1 MMNYDKQMTY
11 WNGLYDKKNFFGTGP
26 TKLAKYAE
34 SILQKNKINNL
45 LEIGCGQGRDAIH
58 FSQLGYNVN
67 AFDISS
73 NAIKFVEEIKN
84 SLNLTNL
91 DLVVHDV
98 EKSFPYSNKK
108 FDFIYSNLALQFF
121 SVDQLETIFTN
132 IVDVMKD
139 NSMLLFSTKKKGDK
153 YYEFGNKINENA
165 FEYSG
170 ITRYF
175 FEKPVLENILQK
187 YFKILEFNEDSHK
200 NLDSSVSVWWKILVQ
215 KNK

>member
-1 MMNYDKQMTY
+1 MSNDKRLSY

-34 SILQKNKINNL
+34 SLLEKTEISNL
-45 LEIGCGQGRDAIH
+45 LEVGCGQGRDAVH

-73 NAIKFVEEIKN
+73 KAIKFVEEMKN
-84 SLNLTNL
+84 SLELTGLN
-91 DLVVHDV
+91 LVVHDA
-98 EKSFPYSNKK
+98 EKPLPYPNAN
-108 FDFIYSNLALQFF
+108 FDFVYSNLALQFF
-121 SVDQLETIFTN
+121 NLDQLQAVFTN
-132 IVDVMKD
+132 IAAVMKKD
-139 NSMLLFSTKKKGDK
+139 STLLFSTKKKGDK
-153 YYEFGNKINENA
+153 YYDFGNKINENA

-175 FEKPVLENILQK
+175 FDKSALENVLQK
-187 YFKILEFNEDSHK
+187 HFKILEFSEDSHK

-215 KNK
+215 K

>member
-1 MMNYDKQMTY
+1 MMTDNKRLSY
-11 WNGLYDKKNFFGTGP
+11 WNSLYDKKNFFGTGP

-34 SILQKNKINNL
+34 SALQKNEINNL

-73 NAIKFVEEIKN
+73 KAIKFVEEIKN
-84 SLNLTNL
+84 SLELTNL
-91 DLVVHDV
+91 NLIVHDA
-98 EKSFPYSNKK
+98 EKPLPYSKEN
-108 FDFIYSNLALQFF
+108 FDFVYSNLALQFF
-121 SVDQLETIFTN
+121 NLDQLQTIFTN
-132 IVDVMKD
+132 IANAMKED
-139 NSMLLFSTKKKGDK
+139 SLLLFSTKKKGDK

-175 FEKPVLENILQK
+175 FEKPILESVLKNH
-187 YFKILEFNEDSHK
+187 FKILEFNEDSHM

-215 KNK
+215 KSP

>member
-1 MMNYDKQMTY
+1 MTADKRLSY

-26 TKLAKYAE
+26 TKLAKHAE
-34 SILQKNKINNL
+34 SLLEKNEINNL
-45 LEIGCGQGRDAIH
+45 LEIGCGQGRDAVH

-73 NAIKFVEEIKN
+73 KAIKFVEDIKN
-84 SLNLTNL
+84 SLELTNL
-91 DLVVHDV
+91 NLTVHDV
-98 EKSFPYSNKK
+98 EKPLPYSNTS
-108 FDFIYSNLALQFF
+108 FDFVYSNLALQFF
-121 SVDQLETIFTN
+121 NLDQLQTIFTN
-132 IVDVMKD
+132 IVNAIKKD
-139 NSMLLFSTKKKGDK
+139 SMFLFSTKKKGDK

-175 FEKPVLENILQK
+175 FDKSTLENVLQK
-187 YFKILEFNEDSHK
+187 HFKILEFSEDSHK

-215 KNK
+215 K

>member
-1 MMNYDKQMTY
+1 MNDDKRLNY

-34 SILQKNKINNL
+34 SILQNNKINNL

-73 NAIKFVEEIKN
+73 KAIKFVEEIKN
-84 SLNLTNL
+84 SLGLTNL
-91 DLVVHDV
+91 DLIVHDA
-98 EKSFPYSNKK
+98 EKPLSYSKDN

-121 SVDQLETIFTN
+121 NIDQLQTIFTN
-132 IVDVMKD
+132 IADVMKND
-139 NSMLLFSTKKKGDK
+139 SMLLFSTKKKGDK
-153 YYEFGNKINENA
+153 YYELGNKISENA

-170 ITRYF
+170 ITRHF
-175 FEKPVLENILQK
+175 FEKLTLENVLK
-187 YFKILEFNEDSHK
+187 NHFEILEFNEDSHN

-215 KNK
+215 KRK

>member
-1 MMNYDKQMTY
+1 MNDDKRLSY

-34 SILQKNKINNL
+34 LILQKNKINNL

-73 NAIKFVEEIKN
+73 KAIKFVEEIKN
-84 SLNLTNL
+84 SLGLTNL
-91 DLVVHDV
+91 DLIVHDA
-98 EKSFPYSNKK
+98 EKTLSYSKDN

-121 SVDQLETIFTN
+121 NIDQLQTIFTN
-132 IVDVMKD
+132 IADVMKND
-139 NSMLLFSTKKKGDK
+139 SMLLFSTKKKGDK
-153 YYEFGNKINENA
+153 YYELGNKINENA

-170 ITRYF
+170 ITRHF
-175 FEKPVLENILQK
+175 FEQVTLENVLK
-187 YFKILEFNEDSHK
+187 NHFEILEFSEDSHN

-215 KNK
+215 KRK